1 MYLSRLVLSPGRA
14 TADWLRNVYQI
25 HQRVRL
31 ALPDDP
37 RPLYRLERG
46 SEDGPCLLVQSVDQ
60 RPDWETAFGDLPIV
74 ERYEFKRYEPDFKTG
89 QTFAFR
95 LRGSPSAVRQGTR
108 YPLLEEAAQYAWLDR
123 KLAAA
128 GAKVVVREIVGR
140 EQQRARK
147 TLHGRQITI
156 THHGVLFEGWLMVQ
170 EPEKLAAAVRAGVGA
185 AKGLGF
191 GLLSIMSL
199 RQS

>member
-46 SEDGPCLLVQSVDQ
+46 WADGLCLLVQSVEQ
-60 RPDWETAFGDLPIV
+60 RPDWEKAFGDLPIV
-74 ERYEFKRYEPDFKTG
+74 ERYDLKRYEPDFKTG
-89 QTFAFR
+89 QAFAFR
-95 LRGSPSAVRQGTR
+95 LRGSPSVVRQGAR
-108 YPLLEEAAQYAWLDR
+108 YPLLEEVAQYAWLDR

-128 GAKVVVREIVGR
+128 GAKVLIREIVGR

-147 TLHGRQITI
+147 TFGGRQITI

-170 EPEKLAAAVRAGVGA
+170 EPEKLAATVRAGVGA

-191 GLLSIMSL
+191 GLLSIMSP